1 MAYDEHLA
9 DRIRE
14 ILGRSRSVSE
24 RKMFGG
30 LCFMFNGNMVCGVLK
45 DEMVAKIPRE
55 DHNRVIAQKH
65 VRSFDFTG
73 KPMVGIVYVGP
84 GALRSKKDLSKWVE
98 LCKRQARARPP
109 KKK

>member
-1 MAYDEHLA
+1 MAYDEELA

-14 ILGRSRSVSE
+14 ILGKSRSVTE

-30 LCFMFNGNMVCGVLK
+30 LCFMLDGNMVCGVLK
-45 DEMVAKIPRE
+45 DELVAKIGKE
-55 DHNRVIAQKH
+55 YHNKAMAQKH
-65 VRSFDFTG
+65 VRSFNFTG

-84 GALRSKKDLSKWVE
+84 GGLRTKKDLSKWVG
-98 LCKRQARARPP
+98 LCRTQARARPP